1 MSLPSTTRVAILLA
15 ALAAL
20 ALVGAGCKEFNARRK
35 VNEAGKLYEKGRF
48 REAAALYEE
57 ALSEQPDLEIAHFN
71 AGLTYRQL
79 FTQAQSDPEVSEKE
93 VKELANKSAGH
104 FLAYLENHPGDAS
117 VVAMTT
123 KLWIDSGQFEL
134 ALDYWEGRRAKDPKN
149 AEVLGILAGI
159 NRQAGNWE
167 KAVEY
172 HLIQSDLAA
181 SVDASASVLV
191 DVAKIIW
198 HKLADREKLL
208 GMDRL
213 RVADMGIATMQKAD
227 KMLQGATDPTDR
239 RQLEARLKHK
249 VDVASY
255 TASFLNFRALA
266 HPAVW
271 ARGVE
276 EAAAQ
281 VQRAQWQVIND
292 QWKKLKS
299 ELDAEDE
306 AGTGG
311 G

>member
-1 MSLPSTTRVAILLA
+1 MNAPWTARVALF
-15 ALAAL
+15 LAAL
-20 ALVGAGCKEFNARRK
+20 ALFAGGCKEFNARRK
-35 VNEAGKLYEKGRF
+35 VNDAAKLYEKGRF

-57 ALSEQPDLEIAHFN
+57 ALAEAPDLEIAHFN
-71 AGLTYRQL
+71 AGLTYRQM
-79 FTQAQSDPEVSEKE
+79 FTQAQSDPEVKDDE
-93 VKELANKSAGH
+93 VKELANKSAAH
-104 FLAYLENHPGDAS
+104 FLAYLEVKPGDAQ

-123 KLWIDSGQFEL
+123 KLWIDSGQFQL
-134 ALDYWEGRRAKDPKN
+134 ALDYWEGRRAKDPRN
-149 AEVLGILAGI
+149 AEVLGILASI

-172 HLIQSDLAA
+172 HHMQSDLAP
-181 SVDASASVLV
+181 SVDASAAVLV

-198 HKLADREKLL
+198 HKLADREKLIGL
-208 GMDRL
+208 DRL

-227 KMLQGATDPTDR
+227 KMLQAAPDPTDR
-239 RQLEARLKHK
+239 KQLEARLKHK

-255 TASFLNFRALA
+255 TASFLNFRAIA
-266 HPAVW
+266 HPAAW

-292 QWKKLKS
+292 KWKKLKA
-299 ELDAEDE
+299 ELDAEEE
-306 AGTGG
+306 AGAESGG